1 MSLYECGSHHWFIS
15 SSNIRIIEIKI
26 IIISLQIRPCYFYK
40 LLMSK
45 ISNMFLHIYI
55 YIYISNMLRHTFWST
70 KHRPLSIV
78 IYTWYHF
85 ISTTVYDCTISEFA
99 FCLFRRKY
107 LIRPVLWFMWDWH
120 ADIYK
125 IFFFLIQSYKLL
137 ITNWIS
143 LSWAQ
148 SNILNHGVKK
158 LRGFLVSKPSMVGHL
173 IYQMPIDEDVF
184 IVYTMTWLL
193 LTFTRH
199 CFDSDLIHFFS
210 RL

>member
-45 ISNMFLHIYI
+45 ISNMFLYIYI

-85 ISTTVYDCTISEFA
+85 ISTTVYDCTITEFA

-107 LIRPVLWFMWDWH
+107 LIHPVLWFMWDWH

-125 IFFFLIQSYKLL
+125 IFFFFWSRV
-137 ITNWIS
+137 TNYWSQIGSHS
-143 LSWAQ
+143 LGLKA
-148 SNILNHGVKK
+148 I
-158 LRGFLVSKPSMVGHL
+158 F
-173 IYQMPIDEDVF
+173 
-184 IVYTMTWLL
+184 
-193 LTFTRH
+193 
-199 CFDSDLIHFFS
+199 
-210 RL
+210 